1 MTIHEKIEKAK
12 KKWKLS
18 NSEAIYETS
27 DKAVYSALSPEYK
40 DVILKISQNTSNLY
54 HEYNVL
60 QQFPEKY
67 CCKVYEYDEKAPMF
81 LEERIQPGTKQ
92 HIYSVAMK
100 KVC

>member
-1 MTIHEKIEKAK
+1 MTIHEKIEIAK
-12 KKWKLS
+12 KKWKL
-18 NSEAIYETS
+18 
-27 DKAVYSALSPEYK
+27 
-40 DVILKISQNTSNLY
+40 SNLY

-67 CCKVYEYDEKAPMF
+67 CCKVYEYDKKAPMF